1 MHSIAG
7 WWDSVELWVAGLPFL
22 PQFAV
27 VLVGMV
33 PISFAIAYLLDRA
46 LREALRLLGRDRAAQ
61 PESVRPELVGPQQ
74 PALGADDPELATG
87 DAMPGTHDLAD
98 DARPLSGAARG

>member
-27 VLVGMV
+27 VLVAMV

-46 LREALRLLGRDRAAQ
+46 LREALRLLGRDRAVQ
-61 PESVRPELVGPQQ
+61 PESVRPEFVGPELLA
-74 PALGADDPELATG
+74 PDADDPAPETG
-87 DAMPGTHDLAD
+87 EAIPGTHDLAD
-98 DARPLSGAARG
+98 DARPLSGAARR

>member
-33 PISFAIAYLLDRA
+33 PISVLIAYLLDRV
-46 LREALRLLGRDRAAQ
+46 LREALRLLGRDRAAE
-61 PESVRPELVGPQQ
+61 PEPARPEFIGPV
-74 PALGADDPELATG
+74 PDTAASESA
-87 DAMPGTHDLAD
+87 APGPNDLAD
-98 DARPLSGAARG
+98 DVRPLSGAARGRQKETV

>member
-7 WWDSVELWVAGLPFL
+7 WWDGFELWVAGLPFL

-33 PISFAIAYLLDRA
+33 PISFVIAYLLDRA
-46 LREALRLLGRDRAAQ
+46 LRETLRLLGRDRAAP
-61 PESVRPELVGPQQ
+61 PEPARIEFVGPEP
-74 PALGADDPELATG
+74 PA
-87 DAMPGTHDLAD
+87 PGTDDLAD
-98 DARPLSGAARG
+98 DARLLSGAARGRQKETV